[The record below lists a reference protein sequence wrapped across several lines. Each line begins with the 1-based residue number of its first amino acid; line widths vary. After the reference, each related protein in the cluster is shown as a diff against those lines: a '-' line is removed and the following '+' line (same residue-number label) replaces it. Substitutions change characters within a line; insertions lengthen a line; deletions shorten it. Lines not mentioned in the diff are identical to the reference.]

1 MMQLAALPLNLP
13 GPLMQALGDLDGL
26 PEAMQ
31 GLGEGAEGDFWMRLA
46 AHLQNLEGVAE
57 ALPEDMDAEALAAW
71 LAASLSGENL
81 PQSGKT
87 LPPVTTN
94 LTLPLSSQAAESHA
108 GGANMR
114 EQLLASAVHAA
125 AMASGKDGGT
135 GQSDQDRLM
144 LNLLELASAQQGRGG
159 QESSPFLN
167 TLSVASASANAPAT
181 AVPNTAA
188 LPRMF
193 NLDVPMHQ
201 PGWDQA
207 LGERVKWMANQNVQ
221 VAEIRLNPPSLGPLE
236 VRVHV
241 EGDRTHVNFLAP
253 QATTR
258 EAIDAALPRLREMF
272 AEGGL
277 SLGDVTVS
285 HQDARNARGQ
295 NGEGSGQGRSQGNG
309 NGQGPEEGATLSRAA
324 SLRQGLGLV
333 DDYA

>member
-87 LPPVTTN
+87 LPPATTN
-94 LTLPLSSQAAESHA
+94 LTLPLSSHAAESHA
-108 GGANMR
+108 GGTSMR

-125 AMASGKDGGT
+125 AMASGKDGGS

-167 TLSVASASANAPAT
+167 TLSLASASAPAT
-181 AVPNTAA
+181 AAPTNTAA

-236 VRVHV
+236 IRVHV

-272 AEGGL
+272 SEGGL

-285 HQDARNARGQ
+285 HQDARHAQGQ
-295 NGEGSGQGRSQGNG
+295 NGEGSSGQGGSQGNG
-309 NGQGPEEGATLSRAA
+309 QGHEDGETLNREV